1 METATGSGGSST
13 GLDRN
18 LAAALSY
25 LLGFITG
32 IVFLLIEKNDKFVR
46 FHAMQSTLVFL
57 AVMVLNV
64 VVGVL
69 PFVGWLLQIFVIWPL
84 SVALWLVLLYKAF
97 SGEKFKLPYFGD
109 MAESKI

>member
-1 METATGSGGSST
+1 MTNSSGGSST

-57 AVMVLNV
+57 AIMVLNV
-64 VVGVL
+64 AVNVL
-69 PFVGWLLQIFVIWPL
+69 PVIGWMFSVFIIWPL
-84 SVALWLVLLYKAF
+84 SVALWLVLMFKAF
-97 SGEKFKLPYFGD
+97 QGEHFKLPYFGD
-109 MAESKI
+109 MAESRI

>member
-1 METATGSGGSST
+1 MDTATGSGGTST

-32 IVFLLIEKNDKFVR
+32 IVFLVVEKNDKFVR

-69 PFVGWLLQIFVIWPL
+69 PFVGWLFQIFVIWPL
-84 SVALWLVLLYKAF
+84 SVALWLVLL
-97 SGEKFKLPYFGD
+97 
-109 MAESKI
+109 